1 MPFANPEKAVDG
13 TTSPTESLGS
23 TTLCLSS
30 CPSDHQ
36 LGEKQPQP
44 TAARASQSIL
54 KHGVPSAD
62 PEATATE
69 AGNDADYPDGGLR
82 AWLVVFGGWCASF
95 CTFGLLNCSGVFV
108 EYYVSGPLAH
118 HDASAIGWITAVQA
132 FLMISASTVFGRVF
146 DNYGPKWLLGPGA
159 AFLLFGL
166 VMMSF
171 CKEYHQ
177 FFLAQSV
184 AAGLGSSAVFSAS
197 MPCVA
202 SWFSR
207 RRSAAY
213 GIMAAGGSVGGV
225 VLPITMDRLFRGFG
239 FPWMMRTLACIFLPL
254 LTVACCTVR
263 PRLPPRLRPFKLTD
277 CFGALGDIRLAAT
290 TAAFFFFMVG
300 MWLPF
305 NFALLQARAAG
316 VPAALIPYLLPILN
330 AASIFGRIIP
340 GIAADKLGRFNVM
353 IFIGF
358 LSALSCLAV
367 WIPVRNA
374 AGIVVFLAA
383 FGFSSGGF
391 ISLSATLIAQISDIS
406 QIGTNVGTAF
416 AVMSL
421 GALVGSPVGGALVAA
436 DDGNYLGQQLFC
448 GLSLLASTCTFV
460 VVRFLLVGS
469 KLSAV

>member
-1 MPFANPEKAVDG
+1 
-13 TTSPTESLGS
+13 
-23 TTLCLSS
+23 
-30 CPSDHQ
+30 
-36 LGEKQPQP
+36 
-44 TAARASQSIL
+44 
-54 KHGVPSAD
+54 
-62 PEATATE
+62 
-69 AGNDADYPDGGLR
+69 
-82 AWLVVFGGWCASF
+82 
-95 CTFGLLNCSGVFV
+95 
-108 EYYVSGPLAH
+108 
-118 HDASAIGWITAVQA
+118 
-132 FLMISASTVFGRVF
+132 
-146 DNYGPKWLLGPGA
+146 
-159 AFLLFGL
+159 
-166 VMMSF
+166 MMSF
-171 CKEYHQ
+171 CTEHHQ

-225 VLPITMDRLFRGFG
+225 VLPIMMDRLIRGFG

-263 PRLPPRLRPFKLTD
+263 ARLPPRPRPFKLTD
-277 CFGALGDIRLAAT
+277 CFGALGDIRMAAT

-330 AASIFGRIIP
+330 AARYHLFLFLHVSIGYCTAFPPWRTSPLLTLDLVSIFGRIIP

-374 AGIVVFLAA
+374 AGIIVFLAV

-406 QIGTNVGTAF
+406 QIGTKVGTAF

-436 DDGNYLGQQLFC
+436 DDGNYLGLQLFC

-469 KLSAV
+469 KLSVV